1 MMFFAPGQPI
11 GKGRPRF
18 GKGRTYTPARTVNY
32 EKYVAAIASDRM
44 QELKQAPTTGPCSVH
59 IVARM
64 EIPKSWP
71 KKKQAQAENHEIS
84 PGKPDLDNIAKTVL
98 DALNGI
104 CYEDDAQVVIL
115 SVTKCYSCEP
125 GVMVRVD

>member
-1 MMFFAPGQPI
+1 
-11 GKGRPRF
+11 
-18 GKGRTYTPARTVNY
+18 VNY

-71 KKKQAQAENHEIS
+71 KKKQALAESNEIS

-98 DALNGI
+98 DALNGV

-115 SVTKCYSCEP
+115 SVTKCYSREP

>member
-18 GKGRTYTPARTVNY
+18 GNGRAYTPARTLNY

-59 IVARM
+59 IVATDGNTEVM
-64 EIPKSWP
+64 
-71 KKKQAQAENHEIS
+71 AQEKTS
-84 PGKPDLDNIAKTVL
+84 PGR
-98 DALNGI
+98 
-104 CYEDDAQVVIL
+104 EQ
-115 SVTKCYSCEP
+115 
-125 GVMVRVD
+125 

>member
-1 MMFFAPGQPI
+1 
-11 GKGRPRF
+11 
-18 GKGRTYTPARTVNY
+18 
-32 EKYVAAIASDRM
+32 M
-44 QELKQAPTTGPCSVH
+44 QELKLAPLTGSCCVH

-71 KKKQAQAENHEIS
+71 KKKQAQAENNEIS

-98 DALNGI
+98 DALNGV

-115 SVTKCYSCEP
+115 SVTKCYSREP

>member
-1 MMFFAPGQPI
+1 
-11 GKGRPRF
+11 
-18 GKGRTYTPARTVNY
+18 
-32 EKYVAAIASDRM
+32 
-44 QELKQAPTTGPCSVH
+44 
-59 IVARM
+59 M

-71 KKKQAQAENHEIS
+71 KKKQAQAENNEIS

-98 DALNGI
+98 DALNGV

-115 SVTKCYSCEP
+115 SVTKCYSREP